1 MRQLWTIFFI
11 IFLSIVAGM
20 ELMKEPGYVMI
31 LFHGWQIQTSLV
43 IISLMLVASILAFVF
58 FFDILNFLLHI
69 PKKIKHIY
77 QLLIGM
83 RQTQQLRM
91 GLQAYFQEDW
101 LNAMKRF
108 SHTSASV
115 PWIVDL
121 MAAQAAQN
129 QGFTEQRDKY
139 LHMASLQEPKARDT
153 ILLFQANLQYQQGQ
167 YEQCQA
173 SLKNFATQNK
183 NIPAQWYWLQCKL
196 YRQFKEFEKGLNL
209 LKDHPYLQKSNAKY
223 FEFYKL
229 FLMACLKQYFKNQE
243 FEKAYQE
250 LKKLPKKL
258 KDDDDLLILCA
269 PHLIKDKAYA
279 KFINQWIEKSIKI
292 ESNQLA
298 ILKLLE
304 KLPKDP
310 LWLKVLDKLS
320 SQGQHDS
327 QFYLY
332 LAKIKC
338 KHQLWGSAIQDV
350 EKSLALK
357 KTPEGYSTL
366 AKIYLELQQTS
377 NALNAMQN
385 AIHFEY
391 ED

>member
-1 MRQLWTIFFI
+1 MKGLWTIFFI
-11 IFLSIVAGM
+11 VFLSIVAGM
-20 ELMKEPGYVMI
+20 QLMHEPGYVMI
-31 LFHGWQIQTSLV
+31 LFHGWQLQTSLV
-43 IISLMLVASILAFVF
+43 MLCLLLVTTLLGFIF
-58 FFDILNFLLHI
+58 FFDILKLIINI
-69 PKKIKHIY
+69 PKKIAKLYHA
-77 QLLIGM
+77 LIGM

-108 SHTSASV
+108 SHTSSSV

-139 LHMASLQEPKARDT
+139 LHMASIHEPKARDT
-153 ILLFQANLQYQQGQ
+153 ILLFQANLQYQQEQ

-173 SLKNFATQNK
+173 SLKTFASQNK
-183 NIPAQWYWLQCKL
+183 NIPAQWYWLQLKL
-196 YRQFKEFEKGLNL
+196 HRHFKEYQQGLNL
-209 LKDHPYLQKSNAKY
+209 LQDHPYLQKAHAKY
-223 FEFYKL
+223 FDFYKL
-229 FLMACLKQYFKNQE
+229 FLMACLKQYFKSQA

-258 KDDDDLLILCA
+258 KDDHDLLIFCA
-269 PHLIKDKAYA
+269 PYLIKDKAYA
-279 KFINQWIEKSIKI
+279 KFINQWLEKSIKI
-292 ESNQLA
+292 ESHQLA

-310 LWLKVLDKLS
+310 QWLKILDKLS
-320 SQGQHDS
+320 TQGQHDA

-350 EKSLALK
+350 EKSLELK
-357 KTPEGYSTL
+357 KSPEAYSTL

-377 NALNAMQN
+377 NALTAMQN
-385 AIHFEY
+385 AIHFEC